1 MSQVSVELD
10 DTFAYTF
17 VLVCS
22 AVGFLFG
29 VWNWWCVM
37 SIKTEK
43 PKTDD
48 EKPLL
53 IGEEKFKRMNEI
65 SELIQKVSSENL
77 NNKQT

>member
-1 MSQVSVELD
+1 MSQMTEELN

-17 VLVCS
+17 VLSCS

-29 VWNWWCVM
+29 IWNWWSVM

-53 IGEEKFKRMNEI
+53 IGEENFKRMNEI
-65 SELIQKVSSENL
+65 SELIQNVRIEN
-77 NNKQT
+77 N